1 MNRQN
6 RPEKLIV
13 TRENSKENFIELRQ
27 FWQAKTP
34 TSADSNASSHTPSC
48 GQKSPFNFTSDSLKQ
63 RHHANGNIFGK
74 EHAGSGESSTD
85 RAESD
90 QEAPRQPQD
99 SYSATSDG
107 SQPSTNQN
115 SPVTSRVVWKS
126 IASSSVQVK
135 ATPASFWASTSST
148 MTSPFQRNSRHR
160 STFHDFATSRSSGKS
175 EKKSQESRMSPFLRN
190 TRLTSSVGSGKKNRK
205 QYDITDAGKDNS
217 GSDGSTLGT
226 FLSRRSLKLGGSKRK
241 MSKDIGTVGEYR
253 LRENPTFTIEENGE
267 DVTIVDKGDGL
278 LTSPVGYSHMTT
290 KDPGLKRRSRS
301 FSKADLYV
309 YEKRQTAALEVPE
322 HDVCNRRKSV
332 DEKKSLLKKAT
343 DRFEKS
349 DILRRLSPDRRK
361 SPKTSQENLTE
372 PKKEVTVE
380 MSSENVT
387 STNGPFVRTFLRK
400 SHHYDVTNMNDEK
413 PASSDEREKS
423 KTNKFS
429 PRRSMKKIRQRKTN
443 GNVEI
448 KDVKHRRSSSD
459 GTSIQSKCHGCGF
472 LINSNSDL
480 HVSVNGVHYH
490 KDCFKCRKCDA
501 PLALKTARKESDG
514 GILCETCSDDGGKIT
529 NDVSKGT
536 RMDEQ
541 RCSFHIKP
549 TNQEAQPPQAA
560 ALYPSIQEVLKKG
573 SPYAQVIP
581 PPQGGYWAQG
591 FPADSLYLRTPPSQ
605 LEVNER
611 SLNCRLQR
619 DDVTTAYREHFLNQ
633 EHINLYA
640 YDETSD
646 NIGSIVMSV
655 KLESGDEKGNPGQH
669 RVLLRCRHKS
679 FTGCFPVTPDSG
691 PLQWVK
697 LLCDDIQVDRFYPIL
712 SPTVWQSLSQ
722 YDEHTVSSSYK
733 FGVVYQKQG
742 QSREEE
748 VFGNCEESPAFKEFL
763 EFLGDNVNLQ
773 GFSGFRGGLDVNNG
787 HTGVTSIHSL
797 FRNKEVMFHVS
808 TMLPYVEGDRQQLQR
823 KRHIGNDIVAIVF
836 QDEETPFVPNMIT
849 SHFLHA
855 YIVIQAV
862 DPCTENC
869 RYKVSVTCREDVP
882 DFEPVLPEPCV
893 FGRTAAFRDWL
904 YCKLMN
910 AEWAC
915 YKSEQFAKLQYRTRS
930 MLLDQLCDDVNRKT
944 ELMFGFTSQSQ
955 GDNVSTSSA
964 SSDTV
969 KETGNGFFDAFKF
982 KKITKQPKPSEESPT
997 MSSKLQ
1003 HQDSK
1008 SSIDGKSSKA
1018 KNEKSST
1025 VNGLEGKCNTSSSHL
1040 SSDVTETSLDRK
1052 SNQGSYTSLSESP
1065 KKNRTIRT
1073 GSPCQSCGSYTSLD
1087 SDTGLES
1094 IASSSRTDS
1103 WPRPSAKAGS
1113 LVKSNSG
1120 NSGSDI
1126 RTNGVGGSDAR
1137 ELEALKSELDRMRKE
1152 QSRYENQHQ
1161 EILNLRNEV
1170 KRLRDKDSI
1179 RRHNDVSTNPSLTK
1193 KLGGALPTTE
1203 EHLV

>member
-1 MNRQN
+1 MALPSTPLRSEQLFYTPQKSRDIEDSVSSDSGFSTDRIFSNCYENPWTPILPPTQYQPQTSSVQRPLTPMKVRSFKNGDRLSVCEQTIEFDWSVDARSGFGGQN
-6 RPEKLIV
+6 PSTGPAPLRD
-13 TRENSKENFIELRQ
+13 NIELRH
-27 FWQAKTP
+27 K
-34 TSADSNASSHTPSC
+34 
-48 GQKSPFNFTSDSLKQ
+48 GYRKV
-63 RHHANGNIFGK
+63 R
-74 EHAGSGESSTD
+74 
-85 RAESD
+85 
-90 QEAPRQPQD
+90 
-99 SYSATSDG
+99 
-107 SQPSTNQN
+107 
-115 SPVTSRVVWKS
+115 PVSMVTRPEYLQL
-126 IASSSVQVK
+126 AL
-135 ATPASFWASTSST
+135 ST
-148 MTSPFQRNSRHR
+148 MTSLSVDTTIKREKVQSSEVESSQGETPLSDSPQVGIPPSLVDVVLRQKKGGAVEQESKNKRRRSLPGIFASKNNSISGLSIFR
-160 STFHDFATSRSSGKS
+160 SVFSRSSSQNSEKDSKS
-175 EKKSQESRMSPFLRN
+175 ESKFFGR
-190 TRLTSSVGSGKKNRK
+190 
-205 QYDITDAGKDNS
+205 
-217 GSDGSTLGT
+217 
-226 FLSRRSLKLGGSKRK
+226 RRSLPDHKIREELS
-241 MSKDIGTVGEYR
+241 SKDAEKSRKRSSASSISSSSSSTSSSFNSR
-253 LRENPTFTIEENGE
+253 LRS
-267 DVTIVDKGDGL
+267 L
-278 LTSPVGYSHMTT
+278 H
-290 KDPGLKRRSRS
+290 R
-301 FSKADLYV
+301 
-309 YEKRQTAALEVPE
+309 
-322 HDVCNRRKSV
+322 RRK
-332 DEKKSLLKKAT
+332 
-343 DRFEKS
+343 
-349 DILRRLSPDRRK
+349 
-361 SPKTSQENLTE
+361 ENC
-372 PKKEVTVE
+372 
-380 MSSENVT
+380 
-387 STNGPFVRTFLRK
+387 
-400 SHHYDVTNMNDEK
+400 Y
-413 PASSDEREKS
+413 
-423 KTNKFS
+423 
-429 PRRSMKKIRQRKTN
+429 
-443 GNVEI
+443 
-448 KDVKHRRSSSD
+448 
-459 GTSIQSKCHGCGF
+459 
-472 LINSNSDL
+472 
-480 HVSVNGVHYH
+480 
-490 KDCFKCRKCDA
+490 KCDA

-529 NDVSKGT
+529 NDVSKADDLFAMLEKMQGT